1 MDLSSKRI
9 SSTLISACLGSCL
22 LLNTV
27 SVSSAQMMNSEDE
40 LQFSAADI
48 QFFESKVRPLL
59 ITHCQSCHAS
69 NSDRIRGGLVLDTRA
84 GWQVGGISG
93 PAIIPGDPDG
103 SLFIQAIRWDDEDFQ
118 MPPKRRLSDRDV
130 GIFEEW
136 IRRGAPDPRVTRSLP
151 VHEAEAFAI
160 PGGGVPKSE
169 AQDHW
174 SFQPISNPTVPEV
187 SNPDWCDDDIDAF
200 ILAGLEDADIKP
212 VRDADRATLFRRL
225 SFDLRGHQPS
235 MEELEDFLADRSP
248 LALETAVDRF
258 LDSSAFG
265 ERWGRHWLDVAR
277 FAESSGKENDVPY
290 HQAWRYRD
298 WVISAFNDD
307 MAYDDFIVAQIA
319 GDLLAVR
326 SVEDAADNIVAT
338 GYLAVGTKSHNE
350 RNRRQFVLDV
360 ADEQIDAVTQGLL
373 GLTVACARCHD
384 HKYDPVSQ
392 KDYYRL
398 AGVFTSTETL
408 FGGSQSNRS
417 LKSDLYTLPN
427 LDSVPLGLPIP
438 TEIRKRAALGESRG
452 LEEIERLRARV
463 QEEGRR
469 SEAAQRLRQRTN
481 ALAPISDLLERYDE
495 DGMPTHKMR
504 TAMGVR
510 DLQRPA
516 DSPLLIRGELD
527 KPSDVMPRG
536 IPAIVH
542 RTQPLEVDYGSG
554 RYELATWIASESNPL
569 TARVMVNRIW
579 LHLFGKGIVSST
591 ENFGLEGV
599 PPTHPELLDHLA
611 SRFIEYDWSI
621 KTLIREIVT
630 SHAYRLSSRESTRAM
645 ALDPENHLIWRM
657 SPKRLEA
664 EAIRDAILHASG
676 DLSVTPPTGS
686 IVGWIADGR
695 LFRPGD
701 ADTYLGNSLVRS
713 VYLPQIRSVRPAFL
727 EVFDG
732 AETTF
737 VVGDRAETNVPA
749 QALFLLNNEWVIARS
764 DDMAN
769 DLLERRIS
777 DEERIRLVFER
788 TLGRRPTSSELSA
801 TRAFFRD
808 FGVMFDD
815 GTVLNESA
823 MYGDRFASLSPQR
836 RAAFLRRQ
844 KARGQE
850 TPSIMSAR
858 QAALSALCQ
867 SLFASAE
874 FRYVR

>member
-1 MDLSSKRI
+1 MVRTSLSF
-9 SSTLISACLGSCL
+9 LIPVCFGVL
-22 LLNTV
+22 L
-27 SVSSAQMMNSEDE
+27 SVSSDSPVLAQMMNAESETE
-40 LQFSAADI
+40 FSAGDI

-69 NSDRIRGGLVLDTRA
+69 NSERIRGGLVLDTKA
-84 GWQVGGISG
+84 GWQVGGVSG
-93 PAIIPGDPDG
+93 PAIIPGNPDA
-103 SLFIQAIRWDDEDFQ
+103 SPFIQAIRWDDEDFQ
-118 MPPKRRLSDRDV
+118 MPPKRRLSDRDIA
-130 GIFEEW
+130 IFEEW
-136 IRRGAPDPRVTRSLP
+136 VRRGAPDPRVTRTLGADE
-151 VHEAEAFAI
+151 VKALAV
-160 PGGGVPKSE
+160 PGGGVAKS
-169 AQDHW
+169 AGDAHW
-174 SFQPISNPTVPEV
+174 SFQPIANPIVPEV
-187 SNPDWCDDDIDAF
+187 SNAKWCEDDIDAF
-200 ILAGLEDADIKP
+200 ILARLEEEKLKP
-212 VRDADRATLFRRL
+212 VRDADRATMFRRL

-235 MEELEDFLADRSP
+235 FEELETFLADRSP
-248 LALETAVDRF
+248 LAFETAVDQF
-258 LDSSAFG
+258 LDSNAFG

-277 FAESSGKENDVPY
+277 FAESSGKENEVPY

-298 WVISAFNDD
+298 WVISALNDD
-307 MAYDDFIVAQIA
+307 MAYDDFIVAQLA

-326 SVEDAADNIVAT
+326 TVEDAADNLIAT

-408 FGGSQSNRS
+408 FGGTQGTRA
-417 LKSDLYTLPN
+417 LKSDLYSLPN
-427 LDSVPLGLPIP
+427 LDSISLGMPIP
-438 TEIRKRAALGESRG
+438 VGLRERAAVGEKRA
-452 LEEIERLRARV
+452 LEEIKALRARL
-463 QEEGRR
+463 EREGRG
-469 SEAAQRLRQRTN
+469 SDAAQRLRQRTN
-481 ALAPISDLLERYDE
+481 AIAPISDLLERYDE
-495 DGMPTHKMR
+495 DGMPTEKMR
-504 TAMGVR
+504 VAMGVR
-510 DLQRPA
+510 EREAPA
-516 DSPLLIRGELD
+516 DAPLLIRGELD

-542 RTQPLEVDYGSG
+542 RKQPLEVDDGSG
-554 RYELATWIASESNPL
+554 RYEFATWIASESNPL

-591 ENFGLEGV
+591 ENFGLEGM

-611 SRFIEYDWSI
+611 SRFIEYDWSV
-621 KTLIREIVT
+621 KALIRAIVT

-645 ALDPENHLIWRM
+645 ALDPENLLHWRM

-676 DLSVTPPTGS
+676 DFSTSPPSGS
-686 IVGWIADGR
+686 LVGWIGSSRQFRADDV
-695 LFRPGD
+695 LKFF
-701 ADTYLGNSLVRS
+701 NESVVRS
-713 VYLPQIRSVRPAFL
+713 VYLPQIRTMRPPFL

-732 AETTF
+732 AEPSF
-737 VVGDRAETNVPA
+737 VVGDRPETNVPS

-764 DDMAN
+764 DAMAN
-769 DLLERRIS
+769 DLLQLRMSDEARIS
-777 DEERIRLVFER
+777 SVFER
-788 TLGRRPTSSELSA
+788 TLGRRPTSSERSA
-801 TRAFFRD
+801 TQDFFED
-808 FGVMFDD
+808 FGAMFGD
-815 GTVLNESA
+815 GTVLNEAA
-823 MYGDRFASLSPQR
+823 MYGDRLASMSPQR
-836 RAAFLRRQ
+836 RAGYIRRQ

-850 TPSIMSAR
+850 VVSMISAR